1 MDVMHSGRESTR
13 DSSVLRSWGELWGT
27 GTQWRLVGLKGK
39 GEQCTVLPVAGPKVR
54 SAQRSVPPARM
65 PSSHLLNPD
74 TSRTARGLR
83 EESLPSIAIVTHSV
97 SALSRLPERASV
109 IEVCW
114 ARNICTCHARK
125 AVASAGIGGSTSST
139 GSAGRSASLFC
150 SMVVSVDTQSV

>member
-83 EESLPSIAIVTHSV
+83 EEL
-97 SALSRLPERASV
+97 ALERHEEGQCCFKGSPQR
-109 IEVCW
+109 IPGC
-114 ARNICTCHARK
+114 NFCCMPFDICTSFITECLNSMNQRTAQSQSPQTEN
-125 AVASAGIGGSTSST
+125 APTGGE
-139 GSAGRSASLFC
+139 RP
-150 SMVVSVDTQSV
+150 